1 MIIYNFIKY
10 LVMYIQYY
18 KALRTAYKD
27 ENLVKRLG
35 ETLDINFKVDWIGRI
50 YGIFNPNLKN
60 GKFDVNNPIYS
71 YNERGLDTED
81 FVKVY
86 IMTKLNAIQTFVD
99 TNTLFELVGYE
110 IRRLDNYDNFLF
122 IIKPLPYDNLVKW
135 TKLLPI
141 PLTIIVAAIIVL
153 IIFL

>member
-141 PLTIIVAAIIVL
+141 SLTIIVAAIVVL

>member
-141 PLTIIVAAIIVL
+141 PLTIIVAAIAVL

>member
-141 PLTIIVAAIIVL
+141 PLTIIVAAIVVL

>member
-10 LVMYIQYY
+10 LALYIQYY
-18 KALRTAYKD
+18 RALRTAYHD

-35 ETLDINFKVDWIGRI
+35 ETLDIKFKVDWIGRI

-71 YNERGLDTED
+71 YNERGLDTEE

-86 IMTKLNAIQTFVD
+86 IMTKLNAIQNFVD

-135 TKLLPI
+135 LKLLPI
-141 PLTIIVAAIIVL
+141 PLAIIVVAVIL
-153 IIFL
+153 LLIFL